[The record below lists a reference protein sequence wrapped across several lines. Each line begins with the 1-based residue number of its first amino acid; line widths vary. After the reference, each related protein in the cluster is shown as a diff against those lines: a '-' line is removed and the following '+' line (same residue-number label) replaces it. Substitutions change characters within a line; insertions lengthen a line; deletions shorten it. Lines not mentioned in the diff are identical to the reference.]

1 MGYRQAL
8 SFLLA
13 AGLASAAN
21 SESED
26 VLKRVAAKVT
36 ASLDSIQS
44 YTCVE
49 TIQRD
54 YYRPR
59 AATLPRDCPVLLK
72 QRQHPTFDMAL
83 LLWARDRL
91 RLEVATSRR
100 GEINSWPGASR
111 FSDSGIDKLVRV
123 GPIGTGAF
131 GALLSVIFVSDVRK
145 FGTAGEA
152 TVDGRRCFI
161 YSFAV
166 PASASHFRMRSQ
178 DDSSWL
184 VIGYEGL
191 LYVDTQTADP
201 VQLTVVTNDLPP
213 AAGTCQTGSS
223 LHFSRAAVDGH
234 DLFLPTMASQ
244 QFVATNGSETRN
256 TTTFSNCRQYF
267 SESTITYYEAS
278 DDAAYD
284 KPAASQAPPPDI
296 PEWLP
301 FSMELLTPLDSDTT
315 AAGDRFFAR
324 LASPLRDGKRQIAP
338 KGALIE
344 GRVSQVELEF
354 HSARTTFGL
363 TPESIQIRGKK
374 VPFAARL
381 DLAPQIVALQER
393 KRKGLQF
400 FLPPPG
406 EYAHYFSLAGTHALL
421 PKGFLS
427 QWLTAIPRGSRQ
439 P

>member
-8 SFLLA
+8 SFLIA
-13 AGLASAAN
+13 AGMASAAN
-21 SESED
+21 SESDD
-26 VLKRVAAKVT
+26 VLKRAATKIA

-59 AATLPRDCPVLLK
+59 AATLPRDCPVLMK
-72 QRQHPTFDMAL
+72 QRQHPTFDMTL

-91 RLEVATSRR
+91 RLEVATSTH

-131 GALLSVIFVSDVRK
+131 GALLSVIFVNDVRI
-145 FGTAGEA
+145 FGNVGE
-152 TVDGRRCFI
+152 TTLDGRRCFV
-161 YSFAV
+161 YNFAV
-166 PASASHFRMRSQ
+166 PAAGSHFRMRSQ
-178 DDSSWL
+178 DDTSWL
-184 VIGYEGL
+184 VVGYEGVV
-191 LYVDTQTADP
+191 YVDARTADP
-201 VQLTVVTNDLPP
+201 VQLTVVTNDLPL
-213 AAGTCQTGSS
+213 AAGACQTGST
-223 LHFSRAAVDGH
+223 LHFSRAAMGGQ
-234 DLFLPTMASQ
+234 DLLLPALASQ

-278 DDAAYD
+278 DGAAYD
-284 KPAASQAPPPDI
+284 KPAASQPAPDI

-324 LASPLRDGKRQIAP
+324 LVSPLRNGKRQIAP

-344 GRVSQVELEF
+344 GRVSQVEVEF
-354 HSARTTFGL
+354 HSASTTFGL

-374 VPFAARL
+374 VPFAARI
-381 DLAPQIVALQER
+381 DLAPWIIALEEK

-400 FLPPPG
+400 YLPPPG

-421 PKGFLS
+421 AKGFLS
-427 QWLTAIPRGSRQ
+427 QWLTAAPRNSRQ